1 MNHTIVNTSF
11 IIMGINKK
19 GEKVYYA
26 MDRSSGGYFWWST
39 EWYNVEKFTD
49 IDKVTRSC
57 PINGYMVEQVSNFQ
71 VMKLE
76 EILYPFSVTNA
87 KDDLIKAAEAQIEEI
102 RLKLKEQIS
111 ALNFGE

>member
-26 MDRSSGGYFWWST
+26 VDRSSGGYPYWTSYWPA
-39 EWYNVEKFTD
+39 VEKFTD
-49 IDKVTRSC
+49 IDKATRACS
-57 PINGYMVEQVSNFQ
+57 IHGYMAEQASDIQ
-71 VMKLE
+71 IMKLE

-87 KDDLIKAAEAQIEEI
+87 KDEMIKAAEAQMEEI
-102 RLKLKEQIS
+102 RLKLKDQMS